1 MAKNL
6 ASWNKYVKNVKAKV
20 SKGDT
25 KTINKLVEK
34 NAIDM
39 GRVASTTYA
48 LLTSLLK
55 KKIISKKEVTDI
67 IDKELK
73 KM

>member
-1 MAKNL
+1 
-6 ASWNKYVKNVKAKV
+6 
-20 SKGDT
+20 
-25 KTINKLVEK
+25 VEK